1 MVVDSSIGRVDV
13 MHVDYDSWKLA
24 SPPDCEEETMYV
36 ACSIEDDEE
45 GACEFEGKVLAQVAA
60 DRYLWSC
67 PICDWDHEERW
78 ADHG

>member
-1 MVVDSSIGRVDV
+1 MVVDSSIGGVDV

-36 ACSIEDDEE
+36 SCEIEDDY
-45 GACEFEGKVLAQVAA
+45 GSCSFEGKVVAQVTKYH
-60 DRYLWSC
+60 YLWSC

-78 ADHG
+78 DDHV